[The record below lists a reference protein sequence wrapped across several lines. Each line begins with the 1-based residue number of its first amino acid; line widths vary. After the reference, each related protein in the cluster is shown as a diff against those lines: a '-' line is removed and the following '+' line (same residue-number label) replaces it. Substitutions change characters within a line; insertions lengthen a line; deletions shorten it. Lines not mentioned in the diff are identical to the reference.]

1 MAITITAEQ
10 RDALYGEILVRL
22 SGIDVV
28 YRAAKDGKLETAR
41 ERGREFADIL
51 LLVLNDL
58 DWGDSASGESIEL
71 TTAPDV
77 LRRGFNRLLGSAAD
91 QLTLEER
98 EQAQHR
104 TEMSETQRVVDICV
118 EVLKALDADG
128 QSTAINTRTA

>member
-28 YRAAKDGKLETAR
+28 YRAAKNGELETAR
-41 ERGREFADIL
+41 ERSREFTDIL

-58 DWGDSASGESIEL
+58 DWGNSASGGSIEL
-71 TTAPDV
+71 TTEPDV
-77 LRRGFNRLLGSAAD
+77 LRRGLNRLLGSAAD

-98 EQAQHR
+98 EQVEHR
-104 TEMSETQRVVDICV
+104 TEMSETQRVVDTCV
-118 EVLKALDADG
+118 EVLKALDADDE
-128 QSTAINTRTA
+128 